1 MNNIIYSIYMFV
13 VGTIMG
19 SFFNVVGNRLSVNKS
34 VVKPR
39 SHCETCGHT
48 LEWFELIPIISFLV
62 QRGKCRKCQ
71 AKLSWLYPLIEIITG
86 LFYLGCYLYYGFS
99 YNLLMALVI
108 SSVLIITCISD
119 FNYLIILDEVLV
131 VGSILVLIISFLQGG
146 FNNLVISLL
155 SGLLLFFFMLLVKI
169 VGDKA
174 FKRESL
180 GGGDIKLSF
189 FIGAV
194 LGYKLAFIN
203 LILASFLALPVAFFY
218 LIKLKDRE
226 VPFGPFLIIATFI
239 IYIFSPEILE
249 FIDLLIYL

>member
-1 MNNIIYSIYMFV
+1 MSNVIYAIYMFIM
-13 VGTIMG
+13 GTVMG
-19 SFFNVVGNRLSVNKS
+19 SFFNVVGHRLSNNKS
-34 VVKPR
+34 IVKPR
-39 SHCETCGHT
+39 SHCEACNHE
-48 LEWFELIPIISFLV
+48 LEWYELIPIVSFLI
-62 QRGKCRKCQ
+62 QGGKCLKCKV
-71 AKLSWLYPLIEIITG
+71 KLSWWYPLIEIITG
-86 LFYLGCYLYYGFS
+86 LFYMGCYLRYGFTLD
-99 YNLLMALVI
+99 LLMALVI

-146 FNNLVISLL
+146 FNSFVISLL
-155 SGLLLFFFMLLVKI
+155 SGMLLFCFMLLVKI
-169 VGDKA
+169 IGDKA

-203 LILASFLALPVAFFY
+203 LVLASFLALPVAFFY

-226 VPFGPFLIIATFI
+226 VPFGPFLIISTFI
-239 IYIFSPEILE
+239 IYIFSSEILE
-249 FIDLLIYL
+249 LIDLLIYL